1 MTAHEESIILD
12 LGGGFEISRLLVL
25 STLFLQCLHLFKR
38 LRLAQSLLSL
48 PDSFRKSNHLNMSQV
63 IPDLLRSNPILVLR
77 RVYESSAGWRVKQL
91 FQRIVTLQI
100 GLSHFEAM
108 IFMYDLFDFRSQIFE
123 RLLDRIPTFEIGDWT
138 QILIVVLKA
147 ILTCEILERRHC
159 LYFLVLDFVFLF
171 RFIGLQFTIVM
182 VRCIV
187 IRDDLIGINHVIFE
201 FLDGIWISIL
211 QHLANFLLL
220 VLQWIVLWSWLLMWN
235 EVSILE
241 LLWLL
246 VLNSI

>member
-108 IFMYDLFDFRSQIFE
+108 IFMYDLFNFRS
-123 RLLDRIPTFEIGDWT
+123 
-138 QILIVVLKA
+138 
-147 ILTCEILERRHC
+147 
-159 LYFLVLDFVFLF
+159 
-171 RFIGLQFTIVM
+171 
-182 VRCIV
+182 
-187 IRDDLIGINHVIFE
+187 
-201 FLDGIWISIL
+201 
-211 QHLANFLLL
+211 
-220 VLQWIVLWSWLLMWN
+220 
-235 EVSILE
+235 
-241 LLWLL
+241 
-246 VLNSI
+246 